1 MYRTLESLSKKY
13 GPILTL
19 RFGSRPVLVLSSP
32 SAVKELFSRNDLVF
46 ANRPRVLFGELLNY
60 NSTTLGTTSYGDHW
74 RNLRRIS
81 TLEMLSAAKLN
92 SNFGIRQEEVQSLLK
107 NLFRNSREDFVKVE
121 MKSRLSEL
129 TFNIITRMVVGTKY
143 FGNEAEDS
151 LDATEFRRI
160 ISDILSYATLNQ
172 GDYVPFFRWIDF
184 RNVKRR
190 MLKIHKKMDV
200 FMQGLIDENRR
211 RDKEVSEQNGGKTK
225 SMIDTMLGLQGSDPQ
240 YYSDEIIKGHVQC
253 FEWVRIGEELVDM
266 SEGING
272 VTIPKAKPLEAMC
285 RARKTM
291 INVLSEL

>member
-13 GPILTL
+13 GPILPL

-92 SNFGIRQEEVQSLLK
+92 SSFGIRQEEVRSLLK

-129 TFNIITRMVVGTKY
+129 TFNIITRMVAGTKY
-143 FGNEAEDS
+143 FGIEAEDS
-151 LDATEFRRI
+151 LEATEFRRI
-160 ISDILSYATLNQ
+160 ISDILSHATLNL
-172 GDYVPFFRWIDF
+172 GDYVPIFRWIDF

-200 FMQGLIDENRR
+200 LMQGLIDENRR
-211 RDKEVSEQNGGKTK
+211 KDKEVSEQNGGKTK
-225 SMIDTMLGLQGSDPQ
+225 SMIDTMLGLQESDHQ
-240 YYSDEIIKGHVQC
+240 YYSDEIIKGHVQARVC
-253 FEWVRIGEELVDM
+253 NTPDLGEL
-266 SEGING
+266 N
-272 VTIPKAKPLEAMC
+272 T
-285 RARKTM
+285 
-291 INVLSEL
+291 